1 MYLFSSRCNF
11 FEDEEKD
18 DNSYYKIVGGCI
30 GGIMCLIV
38 VGGGGTILW
47 CRKKEEKEQTIDIEL
62 GDQENEIQTLK
73 TSQAILEK
81 EKRDL
86 ADRMKKESEL
96 LEKYKKSNTELSVQK
111 VSVESS
117 YSDMTEKMKALS
129 EDRNLLERQVIHLR
143 VRKYV

>member
-1 MYLFSSRCNF
+1 M
-11 FEDEEKD
+11 
-18 DNSYYKIVGGCI
+18 IVG
-30 GGIMCLIV
+30 
-38 VGGGGTILW
+38 
-47 CRKKEEKEQTIDIEL
+47 KEE
-62 GDQENEIQTLK
+62 GK
-73 TSQAILEK
+73 TKGI
-81 EKRDL
+81 RDW
-86 ADRMKKESEL
+86 KESEL